1 VHISIS
7 TWQHR
12 RRRHGCSL
20 VPAGSPP
27 QGITARQRGRRP
39 CGWTVRAARAVLAA
53 VALGAALAAR
63 ADVAAAPTPGP
74 QRFVIVPGESRVIY
88 RVGEVF
94 LNQNN
99 RFNVAEGVTTAVRGE
114 ITIDRA
120 APRNSRVG
128 TITVDISQFQSDSAR
143 RDNAIRERWLESAR
157 YPLATFTPTAIE
169 GLPATYTDGQE
180 LRLKV
185 TGDLRVRETTRRVT
199 FDTTLKLEGPV
210 LTGVATTQIRMTDF
224 GFDPPAILGILR
236 AENDVRLE
244 FHIVARAAS

>member
-1 VHISIS
+1 MHTRS
-7 TWQHR
+7 TTWTRCQHR
-12 RRRHGCSL
+12 R
-20 VPAGSPP
+20 
-27 QGITARQRGRRP
+27 GRAP
-39 CGWTVRAARAVLAA
+39 WAVWALLAA
-53 VALGAALAAR
+53 VAVSVPLSSS
-63 ADVAAAPTPGP
+63 ADVTAAPTPGP
-74 QRFVIVPGESRVIY
+74 QRYVIVPGESKVIY

-99 RFNVAEGVTTAVRGE
+99 RFNVAEGTTTAVRGE
-114 ITIDRA
+114 IVIDRA

-128 TITVDISQFQSDSAR
+128 TITVDISQFRSDSAR

-180 LRLKV
+180 LRLKI

-199 FDTTLKLEGPV
+199 FDTTLKLEGTT
-210 LTGVATTQIRMTDF
+210 LTGVAATQIRMTDF

-244 FHIVARAAS
+244 FHIVARAAP

>member
-1 VHISIS
+1 M
-7 TWQHR
+7 
-12 RRRHGCSL
+12 
-20 VPAGSPP
+20 
-27 QGITARQRGRRP
+27 
-39 CGWTVRAARAVLAA
+39 
-53 VALGAALAAR
+53 
-63 ADVAAAPTPGP
+63 
-74 QRFVIVPGESRVIY
+74 
-88 RVGEVF
+88 
-94 LNQNN
+94 
-99 RFNVAEGVTTAVRGE
+99 RGE
-114 ITIDRA
+114 IIIDRA

-199 FDTTLKLEGPV
+199 FDTTLKLEGTT